1 PGMARPRVPPSRA
14 YEAVR
19 SRKGRGRGAVCGAP
33 LFQCGRVG
41 GWRALAYR
49 VGEGEG
55 PMATGR
61 GGGVPLV
68 RTSSAQMGKGPG
80 VAYPRVHPSCAYG
93 AACPRTPPSARMGKG
108 AGGGVPS
115 RKGRRSR
122 GKGRGRGQ
130 RGEGW
135 RALVCPFRGQGGKG
149 GTGGNG
155 ERGRRHPFRANGE
168 GRRRRVLARMG
179 RDGPGR
185 GREGGGGRPHA
196 HPFCANG
203 RRGQGER
210 EGRRRGT
217 ADPRAPPFR
226 ANGAAACPC
235 AALPREWD
243 GGTWGDGRGPEGG
256 TACPRAPHFYANGV
270 ARTGGRV
277 GGGIPSCA
285 LSSCAHFLRSNGA
298 AVNAGEGEEGGRLTL
313 VHPCLR
319 TNGAARGVRDVEGRR
334 PVLLRPLST

>member
-1 PGMARPRVPPSRA
+1 MARPRVPPSRA

-41 GWRALAYR
+41 GGVPSRTGGREWRTLACTLPVHTGRRALVPPLPREWAR
-49 VGEGEG
+49 VLGVACPHVKGG
-55 PMATGR
+55 GQGGR
-61 GGGVPLV
+61 GGAGGNGERGGVPLCAL
-68 RTSSAQMGKGPG
+68 SAAKGEREGPGATGKGG
-80 VAYPRVHPSCAYG
+80 DV
-93 AACPRTPPSARMGKG
+93 TPSARMGKG
-108 AGGGVPS
+108 GGDVSS
-115 RKGRRSR
+115 R
-122 GKGRGRGQ
+122 
-130 RGEGW
+130 EW
-135 RALVCPFRGQGGKG
+135 E
-149 GTGGNG
+149 GTGREEGERAVAGTLMRTPSVRMGGADRGNG
-155 ERGRRHPFRANGE
+155 R
-168 GRRRRVLARMG
+168 
-179 RDGPGR
+179 
-185 GREGGGGRPHA
+185 
-196 HPFCANG
+196 
-203 RRGQGER
+203 
-210 EGRRRGT
+210 GRRRGT

-277 GGGIPSCA
+277 GGGIPSGGGQ
-285 LSSCAHFLRSNGA
+285 LGERKEEGGLPSCAHFLRSNGA

-313 VHPCLR
+313 
-319 TNGAARGVRDVEGRR
+319 GRR